1 MAMTIVEKIL
11 ARAGG
16 VPNVSPGDFVVV
28 NVDTAVL
35 FDNNFS
41 TLYWRDVLKVAD
53 PEKIVVAFDHRVP
66 PPDKASAQAQ
76 VVGRDFVD
84 RFGIKRF
91 HDIWPQPRHFARRC
105 RRQWLRPAGHGAG
118 LLGHPHR
125 LRRRV

>member
-53 PEKIVVAFDHRVP
+53 PEKIVVAVP
-66 PPDKASAQAQ
+66 NVTPAATELISGSIDSIVYLTIEPNAAAHLYAEFPTVSEEEVIDILRQRSAALSP
-76 VVGRDFVD
+76 VTV
-84 RFGIKRF
+84 
-91 HDIWPQPRHFARRC
+91 
-105 RRQWLRPAGHGAG
+105 L
-118 LLGHPHR
+118 
-125 LRRRV
+125 

>member
-16 VPNVSPGDFVVV
+16 LPNVSPGDFVVV

-53 PEKIVVAFDHRVP
+53 PEEDRGGLRSPRAAAGQGQRSGP
-66 PPDKASAQAQ
+66 G
-76 VVGRDFVD
+76 GR
-84 RFGIKRF
+84 
-91 HDIWPQPRHFARRC
+91 P
-105 RRQWLRPAGHGAG
+105 
-118 LLGHPHR
+118 
-125 LRRRV
+125 